1 MTNQVKQFFIGD
13 EVQFLGDNYKVVELL
28 DSGESVHIKKTSP
41 PGNSM
46 VVPRGKLASDVSE
59 GNIFHTGGTFIGES
73 ETDEYGLAA
82 VGIKQKFTEPNALT
96 KRALEESSE
105 IIENKAAR
113 YSSAEELFEALA
125 EPSQE
130 EADKEIEEVLKTL
143 EAPDLL
149 YRPDDRI
156 TLSVEISPEVQAV
169 LDEIK
174 KEE

>member
-13 EVQFLGDNYKVVELL
+13 EVQFLGDSYKVVELL

-46 VVPRGKLASDVSE
+46 VVPRSKLA
-59 GNIFHTGGTFIGES
+59 GE
-73 ETDEYGLAA
+73 
-82 VGIKQKFTEPNALT
+82 
-96 KRALEESSE
+96 
-105 IIENKAAR
+105 
-113 YSSAEELFEALA
+113 
-125 EPSQE
+125 QE
-130 EADKEIEEVLKTL
+130 EVPVVVLPEEDYVPQDFDDIQVIN
-143 EAPDLL
+143 PDLL